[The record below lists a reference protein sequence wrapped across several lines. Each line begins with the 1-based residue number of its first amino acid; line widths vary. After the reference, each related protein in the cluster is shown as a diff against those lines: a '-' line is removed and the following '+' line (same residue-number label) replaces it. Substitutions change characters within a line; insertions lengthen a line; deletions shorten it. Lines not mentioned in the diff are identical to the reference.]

1 MTGQA
6 LHMLQLPL
14 DGRRVAAFAL
24 AHGLGDDIADG
35 DGGYVAHALLAALFG
50 PQAPKPFVLQPR
62 PHQPGA
68 VDLLAYSPVPLAVLQ
83 AQAALTAQ
91 PLAHAAVDWAG
102 AAEKTL
108 PALLPEGLVLGF
120 QVRVCPT
127 VRVARGAQEKS
138 PGAEV
143 DAFLA
148 ALDQWKAKGEPATAE
163 PAREPVYQN
172 WLVSRM
178 TGVELLDLR
187 LEGLRHVSLSRRG
200 IAPVGGSRPL
210 KSFRKPDALYVGRL
224 QVTDGGVLL
233 NNLAR
238 GIGRHRAF
246 GFGMLLLR
254 PAGDRVSL

>member
-1 MTGQA
+1 MTGQV
-6 LHMLQLPL
+6 LYMLQLPL
-14 DGRRVAAFAL
+14 AGRRVAAFAL

-68 VDLLAYSPVPLAVLQ
+68 VDLLAYSAVPLSVLRMH
-83 AQAALTAQ
+83 AELTAQ
-91 PLAHAAVDWAG
+91 PIACEAVDWAG

-108 PALLPEGLVLGF
+108 PASLPDGLVLGF

-127 VRVARGAQEKS
+127 VRLARGAAEKNA
-138 PGAEV
+138 GAEL

-148 ALDQWKAKGEPATAE
+148 ALDQWKANGSPGAS
-163 PAREPVYQN
+163 EPVREVVYHH
-172 WLVSRM
+172 WLTSRM
-178 TGVELLDLR
+178 AGVELLDLR

-200 IAPVGGSRPL
+200 IAPVGDSRPL

-224 QVTDGGVLL
+224 RVTDGAVLL
-233 NNLAR
+233 NHLAR

-254 PAGDRVSL
+254 PGG

>member
-1 MTGQA
+1 MTGQP
-6 LHMLQLPL
+6 LYMLQLPL

-62 PHQPGA
+62 PHMPGA
-68 VDLLAYSPVPLAVLQ
+68 VDLLAYSPVPLARLQ
-83 AQAALTAQ
+83 AMAALTAQ

-102 AAEKTL
+102 VAEKAL
-108 PALLPEGLVLGF
+108 PASLPEGLVLGF

-127 VRVARGAQEKS
+127 VRLARGAQEKS
-138 PGAEV
+138 PGAEL

-148 ALDQWKAKGEPATAE
+148 ALDQWKAKGSPETG
-163 PAREPVYQN
+163 EPVRETIYQQ
-172 WLVSRM
+172 WLTSRLS
-178 TGVELLDLR
+178 GVAVLDLR
-187 LEGLRHVSLSRRG
+187 LEGLRHISLSRRAA
-200 IAPVGGSRPL
+200 APVGDSRPL
-210 KSFRKPDALYVGRL
+210 RHFRKPDALYAGRL
-224 QVTDGGVLL
+224 RVTDGGLL
-233 NNLAR
+233 LDGLVR

-254 PAGDRVSL
+254 PGG

>member
-1 MTGQA
+1 MTGQP
-6 LHMLQLPL
+6 LYMLQLPL
-14 DGRRVAAFAL
+14 EGRRVAAFAL

-68 VDLLAYSPVPLAVLQ
+68 VDLLAYSTVPLASLQ
-83 AQAALTAQ
+83 ATAALTAQ

-102 AAEKTL
+102 VAEKTM
-108 PALLPEGLVLGF
+108 PASLPEGLVLGF

-127 VRVARGAQEKS
+127 VRLARGTQEKK
-138 PGAEV
+138 PGAEL

-148 ALDQWKAKGEPATAE
+148 ALDQWNATGSPATAE
-163 PAREPVYQN
+163 PVRETVYQQ
-172 WLVSRM
+172 WLASRLC
-178 TGVELLDLR
+178 GVELLNLQ
-187 LEGLRHVSLSRRG
+187 LEGLRHISLSRR
-200 IAPVGGSRPL
+200 AAASESESRPL
-210 KSFRKPDALYVGRL
+210 KSFRKPDALYAGQFR
-224 QVTDGGVLL
+224 VTDGAQLL
-233 NNLAR
+233 NSLTR

-254 PAGDRVSL
+254 PGP

>member
-1 MTGQA
+1 MTGQP
-6 LHMLQLPL
+6 LYMLQLPL

-68 VDLLAYSPVPLAVLQ
+68 VDLLAYSTVPLASLQ
-83 AQAALTAQ
+83 AAAALTAQ

-102 AAEKTL
+102 AAEKTM
-108 PALLPEGLVLGF
+108 PASLPEGLVLGF

-127 VRVARGAQEKS
+127 VRLARGAREKD
-138 PGAEV
+138 PGAEL

-148 ALDQWKAKGEPATAE
+148 ALDQWTTKGSVPAEEPE
-163 PAREPVYQN
+163 RDRVYQH
-172 WLVSRM
+172 WLTSRL
-178 TGVELLDLR
+178 TGAELLDLR
-187 LEGLRHVSLSRRG
+187 LEGLRHVSLSRRAA
-200 IAPVGGSRPL
+200 APAGGSRPL
-210 KSFRKPDALYVGRL
+210 KRFSKPDALYVGRL
-224 QVTDGGVLL
+224 RVTDGGLLL
-233 NNLAR
+233 NNLAH

-254 PAGDRVSL
+254 PGM